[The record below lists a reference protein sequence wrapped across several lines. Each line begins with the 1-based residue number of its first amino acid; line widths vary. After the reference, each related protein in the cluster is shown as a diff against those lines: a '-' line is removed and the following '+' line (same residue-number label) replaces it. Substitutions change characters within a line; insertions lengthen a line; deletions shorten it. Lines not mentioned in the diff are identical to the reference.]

1 MKNKKLSPPKLQSIH
16 LQTKPGM
23 DQRERRLLDGLQ
35 EAYRLQQWRY
45 VRGRWGEKAA
55 GPAGANRLIMRK
67 SAAGKTATT
76 EKKRKCRK
84 INEEECQTRKVQG
97 QV

>member
-45 VRGRWGEKAA
+45 IRGRWGEKAA

-76 EKKRKCRK
+76 EKKKK
-84 INEEECQTRKVQG
+84 KM
-97 QV
+97 

>member
-1 MKNKKLSPPKLQSIH
+1 
-16 LQTKPGM
+16 M

-76 EKKRKCRK
+76 EKKKK
-84 INEEECQTRKVQG
+84 KENVGK
-97 QV
+97 